1 MDKKTFM
8 EHMLAGEGTLYRT
21 ACALLSSEEDRRDAL
36 QETALLAWQRRDT
49 LREEKF
55 FTTWVTRILINV
67 CHGMYRRQKRW
78 VLTEQ
83 VEPGKYVPTMDA
95 ELRMTLE
102 TLPEK
107 LRLPL
112 WLFYLEGFSI
122 AELAQTLGVPEGT
135 VKYRLHQAR
144 KALKVEL
151 TEESEVRHA

>member
-1 MDKKTFM
+1 M
-8 EHMLAGEGTLYRT
+8 
-21 ACALLSSEEDRRDAL
+21 
-36 QETALLAWQRRDT
+36 QETALRAWQRRDT

-83 VEPGKYVPTMDA
+83 VEPGQYVPSGDA

>member
-36 QETALLAWQRRDT
+36 QETALRAWQRRDT

-83 VEPGKYVPTMDA
+83 VEPGQYVPSGAA
-95 ELRMTLE
+95 ELRMTL
-102 TLPEK
+102 
-107 LRLPL
+107 
-112 WLFYLEGFSI
+112 
-122 AELAQTLGVPEGT
+122 
-135 VKYRLHQAR
+135 
-144 KALKVEL
+144 
-151 TEESEVRHA
+151 